1 MAGRFSLS
9 VPGRRGPSDPWFRI
23 GTLDVTT
30 TVLVVILCVAG
41 FFVYAFDTA
50 LLRPLVLI
58 PDEVRRGQLWR
69 VATWPIPNSPDIWT
83 VIMFAV
89 FWYFGSELERLVGR
103 VKFAV
108 LLGLLIVIPGIV
120 AGAVLDG
127 PQFGLRTVEL
137 CVFVL
142 FVVEYPFARFFFGI
156 PAWVLAAVIVGL
168 DVIQLLGGGDSE
180 GLLFLFVSFAVAALV
195 ARSMGLAANLAWIP
209 ALGAP
214 TGGRSGG
221 RSQRRQRNS
230 SGTRGGKGGGD
241 VVAGPW
247 AAPSRPAGGPLPQPP
262 NVDTQTA
269 ADQAELDDLLDKIS
283 SVGMD
288 GLSSDEKRHLNELSQ
303 RLRNRR

>member
-41 FFVYAFDTA
+41 FLVYAFDSA

-58 PDEVRRGQLWR
+58 PFEVRRGQLWR

-103 VKFAV
+103 IKFAV
-108 LLGLLIVIPGIV
+108 LLGLLTVIPGIV
-120 AGAVLDG
+120 AGAVLDV

-156 PAWVLAAVIVGL
+156 PAWVLASVIVGL
-168 DVIQLLGGGDSE
+168 DVIQLLGGRDSE

-195 ARSMGLAANLAWIP
+195 ARSMGLATNLAWIP
-209 ALGAP
+209 AVGVP
-214 TGGRSGG
+214 SGGRGGGRS
-221 RSQRRQRNS
+221 RRPRNS
-230 SGTRGGKGGGD
+230 PGKRSGNGGGD

-247 AAPSRPAGGPLPQPP
+247 AAPSRTSGGPLPQPP
-262 NVDTQTA
+262 GADTQTI